1 MNIMDGIYKAYAV
14 LDQYDFTE
22 DIAFCKDAG
31 RTEVCDLYDKIIA
44 DYPEEVEEA
53 LDELGD
59 LEIVDYF
66 RDKYNVLWVEKIE
79 YHMW

>member
-1 MNIMDGIYKAYAV
+1 MNIMDGIYKAYDV
-14 LDQYDFTE
+14 VDQYDFTKE
-22 DIAFCKDAG
+22 IEYCKSAG
-31 RTEVCDLYDKIIA
+31 RTEVCDLYDMIII

-66 RDKYNVLWVEKIE
+66 RDKYNVLWIEKIE